1 MHLRNILI
9 IAMLVV
15 SFLSAEEE
23 RVATTEFVVKV
34 SDNEGKA
41 IEEIVTTLGTHSLV
55 SLGFKKGHLKEL
67 GHGLKGIGCLHFLG
81 YIFNNKDLRAHMKTI
96 QKSSFKWNGFME
108 GLKPGFE
115 RALKS
120 NQLIEDLPSFAALTK
135 SDYQKLLTK
144 AKESNWDEFVGIL
157 VEATPE

>member
-1 MHLRNILI
+1 MKFNKIL
-9 IAMLVV
+9 AFLLVV
-15 SFLSAEEE
+15 TSFAYAEESILE
-23 RVATTEFVVKV
+23 LREFVVNV

-55 SLGFKKGHLKEL
+55 SLGFKKAHLKEL
-67 GHGLKGIGCLHFLG
+67 GQGLKGIGCLHFLG
-81 YIFNNKDLRAHMKTI
+81 YIFKHKELRAHMKTI

-115 RALKS
+115 RSLKS
-120 NQLIEDLPSFAALTK
+120 SELLQELPSFAALTK
-135 SDYQKLLTK
+135 VDHEKLLAK

-157 VEATPE
+157 VEATP